1 MHHFTDLSYHI
12 VFGCDDNY
20 AKYAAVTMQSII
32 AAIASSEHASE
43 SKLSKSNS
51 EKTQLGGGAIT
62 QLRR

>member
-32 AAIASSEHASE
+32 AAIAPREPASD
-43 SKLSKSNS
+43 SQLSNSKSD
-51 EKTQLGGGAIT
+51 KPPLGGGAIT